1 MIVRPNTLPVRDDIQ
16 TFYSEEYHRVI
27 DNPDDFMAKSSLM
40 LKTFIKTL
48 LKQPKR
54 KEKSLLSTFT
64 FLQSLMVYLY

>member
-48 LKQPKR
+48 LK
-54 KEKSLLSTFT
+54 
-64 FLQSLMVYLY
+64 